1 MTNNNPYLRNK
12 ISISLTLSA
21 AIVLL
26 LLASPL
32 VSLSNLLL
40 LQPVQAQT
48 STSFRAFTTESAR
61 GEFPNRE
68 MARLTFDA
76 EGTATMTN
84 GTFQITNSS
93 NSQQILYSGNISA
106 GRLDSNVQVVSL
118 LGQFPQSGGGTLEI
132 RSPCIPEPTNS
143 FTVRIRD
150 SVDESVAFIGPV
162 KCDPLVGKE
171 TASQPSSS
179 SPMTGTTSQDGGSD
193 SDGDGISDS
202 SDKCPH
208 NSNHRCFK
216 EEGDANTTTTT
227 QQQPSSNSTGNQT
240 R

>member
-12 ISISLTLSA
+12 ISISFTLSA

-32 VSLSNLLL
+32 VSLSNLL

-93 NSQQILYSGNISA
+93 GEILYSGNISA

-143 FTVRIRD
+143 FTVRIKD

-171 TASQPSSS
+171 SASQPSSS
-179 SPMTGTTSQDGGSD
+179 SPMTGTTSQDGGSNSSGSDSNNGDGD
-193 SDGDGISDS
+193 SDGDGIPDS
-202 SDKCPH
+202 SDKCPNLPH
-208 NSNHRCFK
+208 TRCYK
-216 EEGDANTTTTT
+216 EGDRALVVHD
-227 QQQPSSNSTGNQT
+227 SN